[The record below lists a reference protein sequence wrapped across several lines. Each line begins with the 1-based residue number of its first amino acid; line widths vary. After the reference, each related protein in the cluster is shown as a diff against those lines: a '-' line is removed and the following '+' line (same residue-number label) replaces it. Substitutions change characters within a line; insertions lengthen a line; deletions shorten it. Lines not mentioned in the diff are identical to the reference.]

1 MELRKAEEEALRL
14 KSEYKALRRR
24 KSSYNNDDGIDLSVK
39 LPTWKSLMFNIAD
52 DETLFPS
59 IEQEVQDEHEVTAT
73 KEEDVTETADKTSD
87 ERDETKE
94 KEEAGYSEWGMLFTG
109 SSAAAADATE
119 DKTPKLQETKTQE
132 DKNEEESDEEGESV
146 VDSLPSDVMLQ
157 LQSLR
162 SGFESL
168 QPKTDKFMS
177 RLTEVSLSVS
187 LVQ

>member
-39 LPTWKSLMFNIAD
+39 LPTWKSLMVNIVD

-59 IEQEVQDEHEVTAT
+59 IEQEVQDEDEVTAT
-73 KEEDVTETADKTSD
+73 KEEDVTEAADKTSD

-109 SSAAAADATE
+109 SSAVDATE
-119 DKTPKLQETKTQE
+119 DNTPKLHETKSKE

-177 RLTEVSLSVS
+177 RLTEVSLSFS